1 MEFEAHAYH
10 GYADMAKEARH
21 RPGDRAMMRGT
32 VQQQTVE
39 LGNNET
45 TTVNHFSVTYI
56 EVISR
61 SRRTSITAYE
71 KEKTR

>member
-1 MEFEAHAYH
+1 MFEAHAYH
-10 GYADMAKEARH
+10 EYADMAKAARLL
-21 RPGDRAMMRGT
+21 PGDRAMMRGT

-45 TTVNHFSVTYI
+45 TTVNHFSVTYS

-61 SRRTSITAYE
+61 SKRTSMTVYE
-71 KEKTR
+71 KERTK